1 MVLFGAMPKRTN
13 PTYASSTNPHPI
25 TNHPVTTQHN
35 TTHHITTPHNQPI
48 TNP

>member
-25 TNHPVTTQHN
+25 TNHPISTQHI
-35 TTHHITTPHNQPI
+35 TTHHNQLITTNPI
-48 TNP
+48 RL